1 MYNNKFYRE
10 FYVGFIKDLFKT
22 NKGGAMSLSQVCN
35 TYEFQKELNEH
46 YCNLLSDPTNIER
59 IPDEPKLLQK
69 IRDMEDAWDGYEIA
83 RVSQEPLPH
92 GVSGFV
98 DWYNNLQGSHRND
111 VSYLFDYLAHEADA
125 TEIAFYVCLEEQ
137 VDGHFDDVI
146 AMSQLGLQGKS
157 KLVIAENY
165 WDEMGR
171 GNLDDVH
178 TRMFSVSA
186 DFLKGILK
194 ECGIDLPTQVPYEAL
209 KNGNML
215 MMYGLRRRFIG
226 RLIGAIGIL
235 EDTAPYRF
243 AATVEGMKRC
253 GMPEHVIRYHEAHI
267 HFDSNH
273 GAELLQDVVLP
284 MIAKN
289 KFLLKEIGL
298 GMLIRYRVALDYY
311 ASINKWI
318 KR

>member
-1 MYNNKFYRE
+1 
-10 FYVGFIKDLFKT
+10 
-22 NKGGAMSLSQVCN
+22 MSLNQVCN
-35 TYEFQKELNEH
+35 TYEFQKKLNEH
-46 YCNLLSDPTNIER
+46 YCNFLSDPINVER
-59 IPDEPKLLQK
+59 IPDSPELFQK
-69 IRDMEDAWDGYEIA
+69 IREMEDTWDAYELS
-83 RVSQEPLPH
+83 RVSQEYLP
-92 GVSGFV
+92 GSVSEFT
-98 DWYNNLQGSHRND
+98 DLYKNLQITHRND

-146 AMSQLGLQGKS
+146 AISQLGVQGKS
-157 KLVIAENY
+157 KLVMADNY

-186 DFLKGILK
+186 DFLKEILK
-194 ECGIDLPTQVPYEAL
+194 ESGIDLPTQVPCEAL

-215 MMYGLRRRFIG
+215 MMYGLRRRLIG

-243 AATVEGMKRC
+243 AATVEGMRRC
-253 GMPEHVIRYHEAHI
+253 GMPDYVIRYHEAHI
-267 HFDSNH
+267 HFDSDH
-273 GAELLQDVVLP
+273 GAEWLQDVVLP
-284 MIAKN
+284 MIEKS
-289 KFLLKEIGL
+289 KILMEEIYL

-318 KR
+318 KTLAPKHLNYYTIDYPWENKGIANTK